1 IFGRGFMSP
10 RPSNSR
16 YHGIRRTP
24 WESTPRRFAHT
35 STSASRAASSDGTP
49 AAMNTPFVKSRRSAA
64 GIRVSSAMGAPRSG
78 GGGGGVRAGM
88 EESRRRRAEGEAAE
102 ATAGVK
108 EEDPTPQEPRHP
120 ARGVLE
126 RQEGLRRV
134 HRVEQEPVAGGA
146 RDDRQ
151 LRGPDAR
158 PSITLVPV
166 EESNRAPLDVH
177 VCANPR
183 RGLPHGLPDGGPNGL
198 GVELDR
204 HAPDLGCK

>member
-1 IFGRGFMSP
+1 MTAKPIPATRALSIARLMAAFVTTGPSARSPSINTVAAVSFSTRIFGRGFMSP

-64 GIRVSSAMGAPRSG
+64 GIRVSAAMGAPVSG
-78 GGGGGVRAGM
+78 GWRAGI
-88 EESRRRRAEGEAAE
+88 EESRQRRAEWEDAE

-120 ARGVLE
+120 ARGVLK

-146 RDDRQ
+146 RD
-151 LRGPDAR
+151 
-158 PSITLVPV
+158 
-166 EESNRAPLDVH
+166 
-177 VCANPR
+177 
-183 RGLPHGLPDGGPNGL
+183 
-198 GVELDR
+198 
-204 HAPDLGCK
+204 